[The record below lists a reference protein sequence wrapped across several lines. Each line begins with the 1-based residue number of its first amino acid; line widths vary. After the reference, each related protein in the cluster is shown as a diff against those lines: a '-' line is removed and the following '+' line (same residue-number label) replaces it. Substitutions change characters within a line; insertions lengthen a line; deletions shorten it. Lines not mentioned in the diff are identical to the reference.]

1 MFKESFVQKA
11 LELLVRRAAAHAGV
25 GLWEIVGPV
34 TKGLA
39 LFRGIVS
46 SGSAFIFTE
55 LHIQGPMTLVFNGP
69 MAAFR
74 FQKLACRHAAAAVD
88 EIVCLL

>member
-11 LELLVRRAAAHAGV
+11 LELIVRRIAAHAGV

-34 TKGLA
+34 TKDLA

-55 LHIQGPMTLVFNGP
+55 LHIQNPMKLVFNRIP
-69 MAAFR
+69 PSPKPLVVSATIALSF
-74 FQKLACRHAAAAVD
+74 
-88 EIVCLL
+88 CLNH

>member
-11 LELLVRRAAAHAGV
+11 LELIVRRIAAHAGV

-34 TKGLA
+34 TKDLA
-39 LFRGIVS
+39 LFSGIVS

-55 LHIQGPMTLVFNGP
+55 
-69 MAAFR
+69 
-74 FQKLACRHAAAAVD
+74 
-88 EIVCLL
+88 

>member
-11 LELLVRRAAAHAGV
+11 LELIVRRIAAHAGV

-34 TKGLA
+34 TKDLA

-55 LHIQGPMTLVFNGP
+55 LHIQGPRTLVFNEP

>member
-11 LELLVRRAAAHAGV
+11 LELIVRRIAAHAGV

-34 TKGLA
+34 TKDLA

-55 LHIQGPMTLVFNGP
+55 
-69 MAAFR
+69 
-74 FQKLACRHAAAAVD
+74 
-88 EIVCLL
+88 